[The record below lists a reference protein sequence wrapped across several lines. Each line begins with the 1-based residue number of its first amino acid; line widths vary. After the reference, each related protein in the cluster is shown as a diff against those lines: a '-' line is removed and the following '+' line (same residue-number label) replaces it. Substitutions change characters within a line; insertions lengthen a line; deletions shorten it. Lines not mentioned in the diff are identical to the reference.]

1 MTFEEAK
8 ERADYMIEALGLSWT
23 ADLKDTHGWRCSVKN
38 GPCIVTFNEN
48 SRDYQAL
55 IQLGPT
61 FSAYSTGPVT
71 ALQLAVDKF
80 DTYLNRINAERRA
93 IDNVLMG
100 FSYATG
106 LEEKR

>member
-1 MTFEEAK
+1 MKFEEAK
-8 ERADYMIEALGLSWT
+8 ERADYMIEALGLSWS

-38 GPCIVTFNEN
+38 GPCTVTFNEN

-61 FSAYSTGPVT
+61 FTAYSTGPVT
-71 ALQLAVDKF
+71 ALQLCVDKF
-80 DTYLNRINAERRA
+80 DIYLNRINAERRA

-100 FSYATG
+100 FSFNVG
-106 LEEKR
+106 LKPTT